1 MPCIPLGWDQ
11 GRQCTFQEDTNSPG
25 KGDEWVGLGCTW
37 FLRKPEGTT
46 LSGPKEPHLPQ
57 ALAPLSNPTPARG
70 LLTQGLS
77 IKKAWVKWPF
87 LLGHSASLQSLQGKE
102 HPPLGQGSMIKV
114 FWTFSH

>member
-87 LLGHSASLQSLQGKE
+87 LLGHSASLLAETGERQNALEEKSTLHLGK
-102 HPPLGQGSMIKV
+102 GA
-114 FWTFSH
+114 